1 MPKIRPLF
9 INSMGLTIPRKITIK
24 IILARFHKVELVMNL
39 KKVAEVSLGN
49 LEIKK
54 NQDPKLA

>member
-1 MPKIRPLF
+1 M
-9 INSMGLTIPRKITIK
+9 IK
-24 IILARFHKVELVMNL
+24 IILARFHKVELVMNQR
-39 KKVAEVSLGN
+39 KVAEFSLGN